1 MPQSNTTAVL
11 EDGVLTVT
19 TDQRPEP
26 ALFGDPL
33 GSGNFPNN
41 PNTVSTQSGEFA
53 FTLRGGT
60 NTSNPQSTTL
70 GAQGITLN
78 GVVLFSPSA
87 GAGPLPG
94 QTVAPA
100 NGFNWNAVFNESAY
114 GVDACGGHAEQNGE
128 YHYHSGSFLVNCWGN
143 ALVQSNAYF
152 SSSSFEGNYFRHP
165 DGHSKIVGFCFDGY
179 PIYGPFGYKTAE
191 DSETGTKRLRSSY
204 RLLTTPREGR
214 TYSYAQYV
222 AGSFVQDY
230 EYVNGL
236 GDLDEYNGRYCVTP
250 EYPDGTFAYFLTL
263 DEENEPVYPYIFG
276 PQTKEQRQWPPE
288 DYEGDDHSGP
298 TGPLSAEDIL
308 RITKQWSEANFNYD
322 SVVSL
327 PADPPEGSPPLPD
340 RLPVTILLHGSGGNG
355 NGLISVWRDRLPG
368 EILVAPTGYANKWNI
383 VDESK
388 APDIE
393 YLTQLIRNLREYSNV
408 APDKFRILGISN
420 GGALALRALLELPDA
435 GLETV
440 VCVVSSLHN
449 QQYRDDAF
457 YRPADHEDTS
467 SAADNNGYSVE
478 FTPPTG
484 RKCLLVQNTNDT
496 VIPYNGGSGGVPNTV
511 FYAAQFSAWVLAKSQ
526 GYTGD
531 QLGELQGEF
540 MDDYSN
546 VYLYK
551 YLANAVVHARSDAG
565 HDTNE
570 GLNVLIRQYI
580 ESGGL
585 SAG

>member
-70 GAQGITLN
+70 GPQGITLN
-78 GVVLFSPSA
+78 GVVLFNPSA
-87 GAGPLPG
+87 GPGPLPG

-114 GVDACGGHAEQNGE
+114 GVDACGGHAEQNGA

-143 ALVQSNAYF
+143 ALVQSNEYF
-152 SSSSFEGNYFRHP
+152 SASSFEGNYFRHP

-191 DSETGTKRLRSSY
+191 DNETGTKRLRSSY

-214 TYSYAQYV
+214 TYSYSQYV

-236 GDLDEYNGRYCVTP
+236 GDLDQYNGRYCVTP

-308 RITKQWSEANFNYD
+308 RITKQWSEATFNYD
-322 SVVSL
+322 CVVSL
-327 PADPPEGSPPLPD
+327 PADPPEGAPPLPD

-355 NGLISVWRDRLPG
+355 NGAVSVWRDRLPG
-368 EILVAPTGYANKWNI
+368 EILVAPTGYLSRWNI

-408 APDKFRILGISN
+408 APDKFRILGVSN

-440 VCVVSSLHN
+440 VCVISSLHN
-449 QQYRDDAF
+449 QQYRDGTF
-457 YRPADHEDTS
+457 YRPADHENTS
-467 SAADNNGYSVE
+467 SSADNYGYDIE

-551 YLANAVVHARSDAG
+551 YLS
-565 HDTNE
+565 
-570 GLNVLIRQYI
+570 LIHI
-580 ESGGL
+580 
-585 SAG
+585 